1 MKNIEELHKVI
12 NSTSNQLSVSE
23 FTNLLTKA
31 DIAFGSVNS
40 VSALS
45 NHIGLNLVNVKT
57 TKGDE
62 VTMAAPPINRT
73 IDTNESLPSPP
84 KLGEHTAKIFKE
96 FEL

>member
-1 MKNIEELHKVI
+1 MEALHKTI
-12 NSTSNQLSVSE
+12 NNTSNQLSVSE
-23 FTNLLTKA
+23 FTGLLTEA

-45 NHIGLNLVNVKT
+45 NHIGLNLINVKT
-57 TKGDE
+57 TKGNE

-73 IDTNESLPSPP
+73 IDMNKSLPSPP

-96 FEL
+96 FEM